1 MELGCKVAL
10 MFLQFGSTLMAPL
23 GQCRVRRC
31 RGALSSLWEACFH
44 WELFPITLPGSGFS
58 AALKS
63 RKRIT
68 GWITNKPLHKMESQQ
83 CGSLGLVVS
92 LAIVNIFLYLP
103 LKRGNKTERAS
114 SGNKNHAF
122 SVSNLE
128 HVHGYIC
135 AFVDVSIHLQ
145 ICTHITHTCKHTYRH

>member
-10 MFLQFGSTLMAPL
+10 TFLQFGSALMAPL

-31 RGALSSLWEACFH
+31 RGAPSSLWEGCFH

-68 GWITNKPLHKMESQQ
+68 GWITNKPLHEMESQH

-92 LAIVNIFLYLP
+92 LAIVNIFFIFTS
-103 LKRGNKTERAS
+103 KEGKQN
-114 SGNKNHAF
+114 
-122 SVSNLE
+122 
-128 HVHGYIC
+128 
-135 AFVDVSIHLQ
+135 
-145 ICTHITHTCKHTYRH
+145 